1 MKFEKEVNDQ
11 QIIIRPCGRID
22 SNTSEEF
29 EAFVNANLDDEHDIV
44 FDFKE
49 TEYISS
55 SGLRVILFL
64 RKAYASSKV
73 TFMNV
78 NDVVYDVFD
87 LSGFTGLFTVMK
99 ASDSAPDTKVIFF
112 DIDGTLLSPA
122 TGQVPESTKEAIR
135 MVQEKGV
142 QAVIATGR
150 DIAEVKKLPLDG
162 IRFDGYLT
170 LNGNICLDE
179 NEHMFAGNAII
190 PEELDVLVNIFKA
203 GKIPF
208 VLIGEKQRYI
218 NYVDDV
224 VIQTQL
230 STHGTV
236 PDIGEYQGENIYQCL
251 AFVDSDVRRKLEDM
265 LDHCTITS
273 WNETGIDIIAKTGGK
288 AAGIQHFLD
297 KEDLTRS
304 QSMAFGDG
312 ENDMDMLRY
321 VGVGVAMGNS
331 KEILKQKA
339 DYVTTSVDE
348 DGIMNALKH
357 FGLI

>member
-11 QIIIRPCGRID
+11 QVIIRPYGRID
-22 SNTSEEF
+22 SNTSKEFEEF
-29 EAFVNANLDDEHDIV
+29 AAANLDDEHDIV

-64 RKAYASSKV
+64 RKAYAESKI
-73 TFMNV
+73 TFINV
-78 NDVVYDVFD
+78 NDTVYDVFD

-99 ASDSAPDTKVIFF
+99 EDIAKPDTKVIFF

-122 TGQVPESTKEAIR
+122 TGQVPESTKEAIALLH
-135 MVQEKGV
+135 EKGI
-142 QAVIATGR
+142 QSVIATGR
-150 DIAEVKKLPLDG
+150 DIAEIRKLPLGD
-162 IRFDGYLT
+162 IPFDGYLT
-170 LNGNICLDE
+170 LNGNICLDGKE
-179 NEHMFAGNAII
+179 QMFAGNAIVA
-190 PEELDVLVNIFKA
+190 EELDVLVSIFKA

-224 VIQTQL
+224 VIETQL
-230 STHGTV
+230 STHGTI

-251 AFVDSDVRRKLEDM
+251 AFVDNATRMKLEEM

-288 AAGIQHFLD
+288 AAGMQVFLD
-297 KEDLTRS
+297 KEGLYRS

-312 ENDMDMLRY
+312 ENDMDMLRFA
-321 VGVGVAMGNS
+321 GVGVAMGNG
-331 KEILKQKA
+331 KEKLKQKA
-339 DYVTTSVDE
+339 DFVTTSVDE